1 MPIPILNAERGM
13 RNAECGM
20 RSAERAKHSHAKM
33 QRPVCSRALTDRPSR
48 KATGGEE
55 KRSSSWRPWPCLC
68 ASARRQALGER
79 WRAGGR
85 ETTRN
90 AELGMRNEKREKRT
104 SRDEYARW
112 SESWIP
118 GLCSVAA
125 CLPRFALKVYWQ
137 FLATLACLSER

>member
-1 MPIPILNAERGM
+1 
-13 RNAECGM
+13 M
-20 RSAERAKHSHAKM
+20 RSAECGTSKAFSRKDAKACLFSGFDRQAVKESNRGGREEK
-33 QRPVCSRALTDRPSR
+33 QFLAILALPVRVCSQADLERAL
-48 KATGGEE
+48 AI
-55 KRSSSWRPWPCLC
+55 
-68 ASARRQALGER
+68 
-79 WRAGGR
+79 GR

-104 SRDEYARW
+104 SRDEYARR